1 MPHRESGRVGG
12 VLRHSEGVDP
22 TFELAL
28 MQYRSLLQE
37 AKGLAEQRAA
47 KLMLAKSIARA
58 YNLATTSK

>member
-1 MPHRESGRVGG
+1 
-12 VLRHSEGVDP
+12 
-22 TFELAL
+22 